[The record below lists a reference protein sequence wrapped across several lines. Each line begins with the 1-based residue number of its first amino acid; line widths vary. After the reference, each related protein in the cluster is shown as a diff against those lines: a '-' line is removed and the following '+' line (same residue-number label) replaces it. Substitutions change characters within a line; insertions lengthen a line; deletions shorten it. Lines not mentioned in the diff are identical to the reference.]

1 MTWDHDVQDGLSARV
16 APDKAL
22 YSFDLFDT
30 LVTRPVKRPAMV
42 FHILDRLGVEY
53 RLPVFGII
61 GFRVWRILA
70 ERVARGLAAREDI
83 DLFRIYRVLGYILKY
98 PAAMLKQELAVELA
112 LIQPIPDSVATLRSL
127 LAQGRRCCIVSDMYL
142 PPSVIRRIVRR
153 HVGDVD
159 FRVSSREGL
168 TKRSGGL
175 FRALIEG
182 YGINARE
189 IQHFGD
195 NPQSDLAVPHALGM
209 DACLLPAL
217 NRPGKA
223 VGVYDAFCYRAAHSL
238 FQEVGHAL
246 VGPCCLEFARFI
258 AEDARQRGLSRI
270 IFAARDGYLLKEA
283 FDSLESGIEA
293 SYVRLSRRALYVPS
307 FAVHGNYDYFFEGR
321 VSAPDFFSRLGLACP
336 PELAGL
342 DPAGNRAR
350 FVRHLEEA
358 GFAAIAQA
366 DADVMR
372 RYLQESGFSGRV
384 GFVDLGWRGSL
395 QSGVQVMCANDCD
408 IHGYYFGTITDA
420 VAHSGFYFQ
429 NGRPFSRC
437 ATVFQS
443 LPVFEFLFT
452 EPVHTLQRIRGCPD
466 RTFEFDFVTDE
477 PDAQFAIR
485 EDIASG
491 ARAFFKDVEGLVP
504 LLERRCSVRAATLD
518 PVLEKYLTNPSPDF
532 IEAFKEVGHA
542 EGFGGSKYGVLLP
555 RGKRTLRGY
564 RDSYWRAAYASN
576 GGYLSFV
583 HRLLYSPLGM
593 WVILKRSAIFQA
605 FKRRKPLKGRSSV

>member
-1 MTWDHDVQDGLSARV
+1 MTRAHDVQKGLAACVS
-16 APDKAL
+16 PDKAL

-30 LVTRPVKRPAMV
+30 LITRPVKRPAMV

-53 RLPVFGII
+53 RLSVFGLI
-61 GFRVWRILA
+61 GFRIWRVLA
-70 ERVARGLAAREDI
+70 ERVARRLSAREDI
-83 DLFRIYRVLGYILKY
+83 DIFRIYRVLGYILKS
-98 PAAMLKQELAVELA
+98 PSAMLKQELAVELA
-112 LIQPIPDSVATLRSL
+112 LIQPIPDSVATLRGL

-153 HVGDVD
+153 HVGEVD
-159 FRVSSREGL
+159 FLVSSREGL

-175 FRALIEG
+175 FRALFEG
-182 YGINARE
+182 YGIDARA

-195 NPQSDLAVPHALGM
+195 NPHSDLSVPRALGM

-217 NRPGKA
+217 NQPGKA
-223 VGVYDAFCYRAAHSL
+223 VGIYDAFCYRAASSL

-283 FDSLESGIEA
+283 FDSLETGIQA
-293 SYVRLSRRALYVPS
+293 HYVRLSRRALYVSS
-307 FAVHGNYDYFFEGR
+307 FAVHRNYDYFFEGR
-321 VSAPDFFSRLGLACP
+321 VSATDFFSRLGLACP
-336 PELAGL
+336 AELAGL
-342 DPAGNRAR
+342 DPSGNRAR
-350 FVRHLEEA
+350 FIHHLEEA
-358 GFAAIAQA
+358 GFAAIAEA

-372 RYLQESGFSGRV
+372 GYLQARGFSGKV

-395 QSGVQVMCANDCD
+395 QSAVQVLCANDCN

-420 VAHSGFYFQ
+420 VTHCGFYFQ

-443 LPVFEFLFT
+443 LPIFEFLFT

-466 RTFEFDFVTDE
+466 QTFEFDFVADE

-491 ARAFFKDVEGLVP
+491 ARAFFKDVAGLVP
-504 LLERRCSVRAATLD
+504 ILERHCSVRAATLD

-532 IEAFKEVGHA
+532 IKAFEEVGHA
-542 EGFGGSKYGVLLP
+542 EGFGGSKYGRLLP

-576 GGYLSFV
+576 GGYLRFI
-583 HRLLYSPLGM
+583 HRVVYSKLGM
-593 WVILKRSAIFQA
+593 WIILKRGAILRLLM
-605 FKRRKPLKGRSSV
+605 RRMTRKGR